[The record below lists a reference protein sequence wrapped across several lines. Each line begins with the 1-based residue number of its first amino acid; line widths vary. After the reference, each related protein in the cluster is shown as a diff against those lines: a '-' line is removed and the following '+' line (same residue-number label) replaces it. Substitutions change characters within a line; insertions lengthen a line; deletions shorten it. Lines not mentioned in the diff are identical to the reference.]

1 LTDYRVH
8 HYDVSQK
15 VIYLVVMLEKGNKF
29 LENANEKNIFVRK
42 ANTLGVLPQLFQ
54 MSLNKSNEIYLEQI
68 V

>member
-1 LTDYRVH
+1 
-8 HYDVSQK
+8 
-15 VIYLVVMLEKGNKF
+15 MLEKGNKF

-42 ANTLGVLPQLFQ
+42 ANTLGVIPQLFQ